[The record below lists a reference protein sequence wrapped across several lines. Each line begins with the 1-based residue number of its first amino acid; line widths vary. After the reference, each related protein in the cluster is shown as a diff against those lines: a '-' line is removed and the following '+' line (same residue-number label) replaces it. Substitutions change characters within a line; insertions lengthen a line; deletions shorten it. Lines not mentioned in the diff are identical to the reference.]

1 MGSEM
6 QQIDSVKWRG
16 LDIPVRADF
25 NAAGQPVG
33 VPLVM
38 IEDMPED
45 FRVDFEAWLRDVRI
59 IGIGRASSN
68 SVYLDDIEQFL
79 SWEQAQARLAA
90 EED

>member
-16 LDIPVRADF
+16 RDIPVKADF

-33 VPLVM
+33 FPLVM

-45 FRVDFEAWLRDVRI
+45 FREDFEAWLRDVRI